1 MNSDLTSDA
10 RALSALPS
18 VAARAIA
25 FMGIIVAGFA
35 GALIGYSLV
44 DLQCEG
50 SCDLPNSIG
59 LVSGAII
66 SAIGMSIVVVLV
78 LRAVGEWRELEDRK

>member
-25 FMGIIVAGFA
+25 FIGIIVAGFA

-50 SCDLPNSIG
+50 SCDFPNSIG
-59 LVSGAII
+59 LVIGATI

>member
-25 FMGIIVAGFA
+25 FIGIIVAGFA

>member
-1 MNSDLTSDA
+1 MNNDPTRDA

-25 FMGIIVAGFA
+25 FIGIIIAGFA
-35 GALIGYSLV
+35 GALIGYSLIE
-44 DLQCEG
+44 LQCEG

-59 LVSGAII
+59 LVSGATI

-78 LRAVGEWRELEDRK
+78 LRAVGEWRELEDHK